1 MKFRSV
7 CFVAVLVGSVT
18 VPLWSGA
25 SAKDLEVLTRL
36 LIPAYTAQDFAA
48 LCVSQDPQFLSDLKY
63 GAGSV
68 GVYAQHVK
76 KEVTIDIPE
85 DEAARVRIIAADIAR
100 EIARQELHL
109 LIEQQTA
116 NLAISLRNWCDRAAK
131 PFILEI
137 VSKHQEKHLE
147 FDKIVEDAKR

>member
-1 MKFRSV
+1 MKFRAI
-7 CFVAVLVGSVT
+7 CFVAVSVGSVT

-36 LIPAYTAQDFAA
+36 LIPAYIAQDFAA
-48 LCVSQDPQFLSDLKY
+48 LCASQDPQFLSDLKY

-85 DEAARVRIIAADIAR
+85 DEAAKVRIIAADTAR
-100 EIARQELHL
+100 QVARQELHL

-116 NLAISLRNWCDRAAK
+116 DPASSLKRWCDRRGQAVHPRDHEQTPGKA
-131 PFILEI
+131 PR
-137 VSKHQEKHLE
+137 V
-147 FDKIVEDAKR
+147 

>member
-1 MKFRSV
+1 MKFRSI
-7 CFVAVLVGSVT
+7 CFVAVGSVT

-25 SAKDLEVLTRL
+25 SAKDLEALTRL

-63 GAGSV
+63 GAGSI

-85 DEAARVRIIAADIAR
+85 DEAAKVRIIAADTAR
-100 EIARQELHL
+100 EIARQELQL
-109 LIEQQTA
+109 LIERHIA
-116 NLAISLRNWCDRAAK
+116 DSASSL
-131 PFILEI
+131 
-137 VSKHQEKHLE
+137 
-147 FDKIVEDAKR
+147 KR